1 LEPAG
6 NGRFSRRGR
15 WAENCFGPRF
25 GPERVV
31 ADRTMGRRGCRSG
44 AARGSYR
51 PGVSERD
58 DNDFGVHAVDFSV
71 RLGPGEGNRAFFG
84 RNVLQGLID
93 GIDDFVHECQPR
105 WERRTHRIGA
115 PVMLACSPW
124 VSDDKLIEALPGACI
139 LISKHPRRKGGD
151 AGGARLREV
160 NSRTNGI
167 ELRALS
173 ALAGMAPKVG
183 GRPRVIGPYD
193 RIHDD
198 DSSLSTFRTIAY
210 RKTKELPFPPIVH
223 AKLALLGNICWTD
236 EHPAG
241 GVDDYIWFSPKRLW
255 VSSANFT
262 YGSRSSLEF
271 GYWTEE
277 EDLVSGVARFLG
289 SLIGASEPLDS
300 AADAPSPELA
310 PVEYDDVAMAQAW
323 AEHLQAREE
332 NAAIRGEDLD
342 DEER

>member
-1 LEPAG
+1 VSSTPPFYEG
-6 NGRFSRRGR
+6 GGRGY
-15 WAENCFGPRF
+15 C
-25 GPERVV
+25 
-31 ADRTMGRRGCRSG
+31 
-44 AARGSYR
+44 AR
-51 PGVSERD
+51 VSERG
-58 DNDFGVHAVDFSV
+58 DNDFGVHALDFSV

-93 GIDDFVHECQPR
+93 GIDDFVHERQPR
-105 WERRTHRIGA
+105 WEPRTHRIGP

-124 VSDDKLIEALPGACI
+124 VNDDKLIEAIEALPGACV
-139 LISKHPRRKGGD
+139 LISKHPRRKGGK
-151 AGGARLREV
+151 AGGDRLREV
-160 NSRTNGI
+160 NRRTNGI

-173 ALAGMAPKVG
+173 ALACMAPKVE

-198 DSSLSTFRTIAY
+198 DASLSTFRTIAY

-262 YGSRSSLEF
+262 YGSRRSLEF
-271 GYWTEE
+271 GYWTED
-277 EDLVSGVARFLG
+277 EDVVSAVARFLA
-289 SLIGASEPLDS
+289 SLIGASEDLDS
-300 AADAPSPELA
+300 AADVPDPELA
-310 PVEYDDVAMAQAW
+310 PIEYDDVAMAQAW
-323 AEHLQAREE
+323 VEHLQAREE

-342 DEER
+342 EEEC